1 MGAGGVGLNAAGMG
15 ATGGVGIVGGQAQRT
30 LPSQLLPD
38 PSKRFSTLFL

>member
-15 ATGGVGIVGGQAQRT
+15 ATGGVGMGAGQAQRA

-38 PSKRFSTLFL
+38 PSERFSILFS